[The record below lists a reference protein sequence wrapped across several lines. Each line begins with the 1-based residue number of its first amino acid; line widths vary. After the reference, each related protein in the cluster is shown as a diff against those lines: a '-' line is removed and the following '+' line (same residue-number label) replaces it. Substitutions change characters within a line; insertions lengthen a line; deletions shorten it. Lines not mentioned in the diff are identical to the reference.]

1 MRHASNVVRSN
12 LCSILACPTVPGDQ
26 TFGERLRQAPDIECA
41 SRSVTE
47 FSGARHLEKLRQ
59 NPTLSWG
66 YAHRHYQLH

>member
-1 MRHASNVVRSN
+1 MRQSSNVVAPN
-12 LCSILACPTVPGDQ
+12 LGSILVCPTVPGDR
-26 TFGERLRQAPDIECA
+26 TFGGRLRQVPDIGCA

-47 FSGARHLEKLRQ
+47 FMALRHLEKLRQ